1 MRDPERI
8 DEMLDLIREVWQSN
22 PDLRLGQLIVNAAR
36 MREPAIENIFYI
48 EDGSLAKGLM
58 RYLELVKSKD

>member
-8 DEMLDLIREVWQSN
+8 DDMLDLIREVWQSN

-36 MREPAIENIFYI
+36 MHEPATEKIFHI

-58 RYLELVKSKD
+58 RYLERVK

>member
-36 MREPAIENIFYI
+36 MREPTTENIFYI

-58 RYLELVKSKD
+58 RYLELVSSKN

>member
-22 PDLRLGQLIVNAAR
+22 PDLRFGQLIVNAAR
-36 MREPAIENIFYI
+36 MREPATENIFYI
-48 EDGSLAKGLM
+48 EDGSLAKGLI

>member
-8 DEMLDLIREVWQSN
+8 DEMLELIREVWQNN

-36 MREPAIENIFYI
+36 MREPATENIFYI
-48 EDGSLAKGLM
+48 EDRSLAKGLM
-58 RYLELVKSKD
+58 RYLELIKSKV